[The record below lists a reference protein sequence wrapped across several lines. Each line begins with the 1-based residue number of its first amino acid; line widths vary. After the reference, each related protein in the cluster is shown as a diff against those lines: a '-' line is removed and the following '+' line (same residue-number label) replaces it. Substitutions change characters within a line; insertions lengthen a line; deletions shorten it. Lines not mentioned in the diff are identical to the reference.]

1 MTSEINQI
9 RQILGQ
15 GRIQQDSLSKYY
27 SNSIYPVADS
37 PVSSPKPLELYL
49 HCIHDSQTTD
59 FQDTTRMAR

>member
-15 GRIQQDSLSKYY
+15 GRIQQDSLPKYY
-27 SNSIYPVADS
+27 SNSICPVADS
-37 PVSSPKPLELYL
+37 PVSSLKPHEPYL

-59 FQDTTRMAR
+59 FQDTTRMAH